1 MMDNAMT
8 QLATIGI
15 FVLGIALLLTAGFI
29 FSVLLKRARGKKG
42 AEEFEPHAGKT
53 LGL

>member
-1 MMDNAMT
+1 MDSATT
-8 QLATIGI
+8 QFATIGI
-15 FVLGIALLLTAGFI
+15 FVLGIALLLTAGII
-29 FSVLLKRARGKKG
+29 FAVLLRKARGKKG